1 MPDITK
7 DDMRD
12 RLGNID
18 QIRDLLF
25 GQKIDDYE
33 RRFDQTTQRLNNLET
48 QLIDFQEE
56 TKNQLSQLQSSLTK
70 DLKATVDALE
80 KKLRYL
86 TLTTQE
92 DLVQLQQDLKKT
104 DQALSQQLE
113 GLNKSVNETTS
124 NISEELAASRDKL
137 TKELQTLKNQVF
149 EEIEKNVSSLSQG
162 KVSRVDL
169 AEFLFDLC
177 LKVKGSEVGD
187 QDSVTGDLKTEYF
200 LPEQRQEG
208 NNY

>member
-48 QLIDFQEE
+48 QLTDFQEE
-56 TKNQLSQLQSSLTK
+56 TRSQLSQLQSSFTK
-70 DLKATVDALE
+70 DIKAAVDALE

-104 DQALSQQLE
+104 DQALSQQLD
-113 GLNKSVNETTS
+113 GLNKGFNETTTS
-124 NISEELAASRDKL
+124 ISEELAASRDKL
-137 TKELQTLKNQVF
+137 TKDLQTLKSQVF
-149 EEIEKNVSSLSQG
+149 EEIEKNVSSLTQG

-187 QDSVTGDLKTEYF
+187 QESVTGGLKTEYF
-200 LPEQRQEG
+200 LPEQKQEG

>member
-48 QLIDFQEE
+48 QLTDFQEE
-56 TKNQLSQLQSSLTK
+56 TRSQLSQLQSSFTK
-70 DLKATVDALE
+70 DIKAAVDALE

-104 DQALSQQLE
+104 DQVLSQQLD
-113 GLNKSVNETTS
+113 GLNKGFNETTTS
-124 NISEELAASRDKL
+124 ISEELAASRDKL
-137 TKELQTLKNQVF
+137 TKDLQTLKSQVF
-149 EEIEKNVSSLSQG
+149 EEIEKNVSSLTQG

-187 QDSVTGDLKTEYF
+187 QESVTGGLKTEYF
-200 LPEQRQEG
+200 LPEQKQEG

>member
-33 RRFDQTTQRLNNLET
+33 RRFDQTTQRLSNLET
-48 QLIDFQEE
+48 QLADFQEE
-56 TKNQLSQLQSSLTK
+56 TRNQLSQLQSSLTK
-70 DLKATVDALE
+70 DIKAAVDALE

-92 DLVQLQQDLKKT
+92 DLIQLQQDLKKT
-104 DQALSQQLE
+104 DQALSQKLD

-124 NISEELAASRDKL
+124 SISEELVASRDKL
-137 TKELQTLKNQVF
+137 TKDLQTLKSQVF

-177 LKVKGSEVGD
+177 LKVKGSELGD
-187 QDSVTGDLKTEYF
+187 QESVTGTLKTEYF